1 MLSEALR
8 RRQIQ
13 YPAFLDCCSAIWQDA
28 ERISDGRKETDEGKY
43 RLGIIG

>member
-13 YPAFLDCCSAIWQDA
+13 YPAFLDFVLLSSRIQ
-28 ERISDGRKETDEGKY
+28 ERIADGREEKRKY
-43 RLGIIG
+43 RLGVI